1 MRLSHA
7 GEDEGGRE
15 GGRGEEAK
23 DCIYGVLQSAVEVRV
38 LKQTLD
44 VMFV

>member
-1 MRLSHA
+1 MLERMK
-7 GEDEGGRE
+7 EGGRE
-15 GGRGEEAK
+15 GGSGEEAE
-23 DCIYGVLQSAVEVRV
+23 DCIDGVLQSAIEVRV